1 MVQLKNSLMEASTDS
16 LPTLFFGLPNSGFTF
31 FAQFLCPPKKPTV
44 FIYNN
49 SELETDIQPILRQA
63 DGGVIIVH
71 NINFM
76 SAVQTKRS
84 LGLAR
89 EAARMDVRIIA
100 CSVESPSAFKKQPVF

>member
-1 MVQLKNSLMEASTDS
+1 M
-16 LPTLFFGLPNSGFTF
+16 
-31 FAQFLCPPKKPTV
+31 

-76 SAVQTKRS
+76 SAVQQS
-84 LGLAR
+84 GLLGLAR

-100 CSVESPSAFKKQPVF
+100 CSVESPSALKTTCLLIIVWLIFFRGEW